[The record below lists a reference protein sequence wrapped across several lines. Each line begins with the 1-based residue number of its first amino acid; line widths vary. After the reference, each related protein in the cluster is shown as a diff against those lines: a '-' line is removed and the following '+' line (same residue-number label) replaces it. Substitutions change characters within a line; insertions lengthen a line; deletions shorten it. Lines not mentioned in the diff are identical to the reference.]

1 MNSFLFF
8 ISGLK
13 KNNASYTIQKIIMS
27 KSVTVQNERDS
38 SAYLPSLADVVVNTA
53 FVSDRGEH
61 GIQSPARPSGLRE
74 PACGSPQGP
83 SSHLPSLH
91 PVQQSEVHEAIYRTA
106 RASEWQD
113 GAW

>member
-1 MNSFLFF
+1 VNSFLFF

-61 GIQSPARPSGLRE
+61 GFSIPLRGLDSGCPYEPIKVAKREESSLPHCPGQS
-74 PACGSPQGP
+74 
-83 SSHLPSLH
+83 
-91 PVQQSEVHEAIYRTA
+91 VK
-106 RASEWQD
+106 
-113 GAW
+113 